1 MKTPLSVAIA
11 CALFAAA
18 PVIHAQDGG
27 DAAQD
32 TTAEDATT
40 ATTDLDRMVVTGSR
54 SPRAVDK
61 IPGAVTIVSQEEVQ
75 RSLTLSEDATAVL
88 ARSVPGYS
96 ESSQAMSNLGET
108 LRGRT
113 ALRLFDGI
121 PQGSPLREGN
131 RSGTFTDMGI
141 VGRIEVISGPSAAE
155 GIGAAGGIINYLSKT
170 PTEEGTQ
177 ATLTSRYSTQFREDS
192 DAWKAGL
199 TVTHKNDGYD
209 LLAATSFLDR
219 GMAWDANG
227 RRVGMNASGSTNDSE
242 ADNLFLKWGMN
253 FGEAGMQRLQ
263 LSASRFEITGKGN
276 YSWVEGDREQGIT
289 DSSVRIPPL
298 GSMTEFND
306 FRQYALSYSNADLFG
321 GSLTAD
327 VYRASQAM
335 RYPAEDG
342 IDRQDPEIAPIGE
355 LIDQSEIAT
364 EKRGARVSWTHSSLF
379 DVDGLELRAGV
390 DVVEDEAQQRLA
402 ITNRVWVPPMVY
414 KSTAPYAQLSW
425 DIGPV
430 TVSGGVRREDGELE
444 VDDYT
449 TTWYRDRRFVS
460 GGTLDYQENLPNVGA
475 IWRMTDAWS
484 VYASYSEGFSLPNV
498 GIPLRNIQCSND
510 TPEPG
515 IQPDGCP
522 NDPPISVGGIVDLQ
536 AIVVDNREIGFNWR
550 GERASLG
557 ASYYESNSDFGSSLI
572 VDPATEDFI
581 LSRAPVEIKGFEAS
595 SEFRPSDDWRLTAL
609 YSRIRG
615 KTTFGGDGPL
625 DREMGINDIS
635 PDKLSA
641 AVSWRF
647 LPRGDVTLGATML
660 FDRDLNEG
668 LPEDQ
673 AWAEEHTEGYTLF
686 DLTVNYDF
694 ERYGRLSL
702 GIENLTDKHY
712 ILSWSQID
720 FWKNYFAGRGR
731 MFSLTHTITF

>member
-1 MKTPLSVAIA
+1 MKKPLSAAIA
-11 CALFAAA
+11 CALLSAAA
-18 PVIHAQDGG
+18 IAHAQDGG
-27 DAAQD
+27 QTEQVQA
-32 TTAEDATT
+32 AEDETT
-40 ATTDLDRMVVTGSR
+40 STTDLDRLVVTGTR
-54 SPRAVDK
+54 SPKSVDR

-75 RSLTLSEDATAVL
+75 RSLSLTEDATAVL

-141 VGRIEVISGPSAAE
+141 IGRIEVINGPSASE
-155 GIGAAGGIINYLSKT
+155 GIGASGGIINYLSKV

-192 DAWKAGL
+192 DAWKVGL
-199 TVTHKNDGYD
+199 SVTHKQDSYD
-209 LLAATSFLDR
+209 LLAAASFIDR
-219 GMAWDANG
+219 GMAWDADG

-263 LSASRFEITGKGN
+263 VSASRFKITGKGN
-276 YSWVEGDREQGIT
+276 YSWVEGDREQGIP
-289 DSSVRIPPL
+289 DSAVRIPPL

-306 FRQYALSYSNADLFG
+306 FRQYALTYSNADLFG
-321 GSLTAD
+321 GSLQAD

-342 IDRQDPEIAPIGE
+342 IDRQDPDIAPIGD

-364 EKRGARVSWTHSSLF
+364 EKKGMRASWTRPWLF
-379 DVDGLELRAGV
+379 NVEGLELRVGV
-390 DVVEDEAQQRLA
+390 DVVEDEAQQKLA

-414 KSTAPYAQLSW
+414 KSTAPYAQLSY
-425 DIGPV
+425 DIGPL
-430 TVSGGVRREDGELE
+430 TLSGGLRREDGELG

-449 TTWYRDRRFVS
+449 TTWYRNRVFVQ
-460 GGTLDYQENLPNVGA
+460 GGTLDYQESLPNLGA
-475 IWRMTDAWS
+475 IWRVTDQWS
-484 VYASYSEGFSLPNV
+484 VFASYSKGFSLPNV
-498 GIPLRNIQCSND
+498 GIPLRNVN
-510 TPEPG
+510 TPGVTVEG
-515 IQPDGCP
+515 F
-522 NDPPISVGGIVDLQ
+522 VDLQ
-536 AIVVDNREIGFNWR
+536 AIVVDNREVGFNWR
-550 GERASLG
+550 GERTSLG
-557 ASYYESNSDFGSSLI
+557 ASYYETSSDFGSSLM
-572 VDPATEDFI
+572 VDPVTEDFI
-581 LSRAPVEIKGFEAS
+581 LRRAPVEIEGFEAS
-595 SEFRPSDDWRLTAL
+595 GEFRPSDDWRITAL

-615 KTTFGGDGPL
+615 KTNFVDDGPL

-635 PDKLSA
+635 PDKFSA
-641 AVSWRF
+641 AVTWNF
-647 LPRGDVTLGATML
+647 LPRADVTLGATTL
-660 FDRDLNEG
+660 FDRDINEG
-668 LPEDQ
+668 LPDDD
-673 AWAEEHTEGYTLF
+673 AWAEEHTDGYTLF
-686 DLTVNYDF
+686 DLSMNYDF

-702 GIENLTDKHY
+702 GIENLTNKQY

>member
-11 CALFAAA
+11 CALLSAA
-18 PVIHAQDGG
+18 PLVHSQDSQ
-27 DAAQD
+27 DPAA
-32 TTAEDATT
+32 TPAEEETAT

-54 SPRAVDK
+54 SPRAVDR
-61 IPGAVTIVSQEEVQ
+61 IPGAVTIVSPEEVQ
-75 RSLTLSEDATAVL
+75 RSLTLTEDATAVL

-131 RSGTFTDMGI
+131 RSGTFTDMGVI
-141 VGRIEVISGPSAAE
+141 GRIEVISGPSASE

-170 PTEEGTQ
+170 PTEEGTR

-192 DAWKAGL
+192 DAWKVGL
-199 TVTHKNDGYD
+199 TVEHKQDSHD
-209 LLAATSFLDR
+209 VLAAASFIDR
-219 GMAWDANG
+219 GMAWDADG

-263 LSASRFEITGKGN
+263 ASASRFSITGKGN
-276 YSWVEGDREQGIT
+276 YSWVEGDREQGIP
-289 DSSVRIPPL
+289 DSAVRTPPL

-306 FRQYALSYSNADLFG
+306 FRQYALAYTHADLAG
-321 GSLTAD
+321 GTLQAD

-342 IDRQDPEIAPIGE
+342 IDRQDPDIAPIGE

-364 EKRGARVSWTHSSLF
+364 EKKGLRASWTRPEIFS
-379 DVDGLELRAGV
+379 VPGLELRAGV
-390 DVVEDEAQQRLA
+390 DLVEDEAQQRLA

-414 KSTAPYAQLSW
+414 KSTAPYAQLTW

-430 TVSGGVRREDGELE
+430 TLSGGLRREDGELS
-444 VDDYT
+444 VDDYV
-449 TTWYRDRRFVS
+449 TTWYRNRVAVQ
-460 GGTLDYQENLPNVGA
+460 GGTLDYQENLPNFGA
-475 IWRMTDAWS
+475 IWRIADDWS
-484 VYASYSEGFSLPNV
+484 VYASYGKGFSLPNV
-498 GIPLRNIQCSND
+498 GIPLRNINQ
-510 TPEPG
+510 PG
-515 IQPDGCP
+515 QTVEGF
-522 NDPPISVGGIVDLQ
+522 VDLQ
-536 AIVVDNREIGFNWR
+536 AIVVDNREVGFNWR
-550 GERASLG
+550 GRRGSFG
-557 ASYYESNSDFGSSLI
+557 ASYYETSSDFGSSLV
-572 VDPATEDFI
+572 VDPETEDFI
-581 LSRAPVEIKGFEAS
+581 LSRVPVEIEGFEAS
-595 SEFRPSDDWRLTAL
+595 GEWRPSDDWRLTAL

-615 KTTFGGDGPL
+615 KTTFGNTGPL

-641 AVSWRF
+641 AATWAF
-647 LPRGDVTLGATML
+647 NARGDVTLGATML
-660 FDRDLNEG
+660 LDRDINEG
-668 LPEDQ
+668 TS
-673 AWAEEHTEGYTLF
+673 AEEHTSGYTLF
-686 DLTVNYDF
+686 DLSANYDF
-694 ERYGRLSL
+694 ERYGRLSV
-702 GIENLTDKHY
+702 GIENLTNKQY

-731 MFSLTHTITF
+731 MVSLTHTITF